1 MSTAIPAIPFRIV
14 SDMKVS
20 GVLRRENRNATTLVQ
35 AVEIMNKELHKPTT
49 RRVEILMVLH
59 SAERR
64 GGIEP
69 WT

>member
-1 MSTAIPAIPFRIV
+1 MSTAIPTIPFRV
-14 SDMKVS
+14 VTDMKVG

-49 RRVEILMVLH
+49 RRAEILMVLH

-64 GGIEP
+64 GGVEP
-69 WT
+69 WS